1 MIRTKACPRC
11 RGDLY
16 LEIDAHFT
24 NRVCLQCGYRS
35 EIKSVKRD
43 WRELLKE
50 IDRQE
55 VCAK

>member
-16 LEIDAHFT
+16 LEIDDST
-24 NRVCLQCGYRS
+24 YRVCFQCGYRS
-35 EIKSVKRD
+35 EVKPVKRD

>member
-1 MIRTKACPRC
+1 MIHTKACPRC

-16 LEIDAHFT
+16 LEIDDST
-24 NRVCLQCGYRS
+24 YRVCFQCGYRS